1 MKKLVLGALFSV
13 LVVLIFSGQA
23 EAKKSYTV
31 KNGDCLSVIG
41 AELNVDW
48 HKIAKI
54 NGIKPPYV
62 IYPDQKLFI
71 PEPDEYFDVKELGRN
86 PFRGVG
92 DYELGWKQFNLS
104 ADEIAELNEK
114 IASDNFAWK
123 SIRSGDVFNLGLEG
137 NNILRIKPRMWIHG
151 NDHHNEAARVYELA
165 TGTEIWIALKC
176 GNPYL
181 RKAKKE
187 APKKLVAKP
196 KPEIELPKL
205 EMADLTDN
213 EKYFFWSGERIDSY
227 ASTGL
232 VKGHGN
238 RTRWNYADI
247 ALYPIAWDTKDFPG
261 KHYLGVGYS
270 YTNWYGHAGD
280 GFKFKGRRELWK
292 PLMYKIFNWESHYDW
307 GAYAAIGR
315 HRIKGHSKDE
325 LYKMAG
331 KFRLAGPGIFSNW
344 YNREAQGKKL
354 FPETQVWGSILFV
367 YDRDAK
373 HFWSGNSI
381 NNTNDLENFD
391 YLVDIGIRQFIY
403 NKGWIRTYAEAE
415 FLGELPK
422 FKNLNLALGVSDKW
436 KLLFADAGVQ
446 LNLSSG
452 DEFFIADIGIDVGR
466 MLGLGIEQYCASKV
480 KRKLEVKYGEF
491 TVDKTGAVVFK

>member
-13 LVVLIFSGQA
+13 LAVLIFSGQVRA
-23 EAKKSYTV
+23 ESSYVVKK
-31 KNGDCLSVIG
+31 GDCLSIIG
-41 AELNVDW
+41 AKLNVNW
-48 HKIAKI
+48 NRIAKV
-54 NGIKPPYV
+54 NEIKSPFV
-62 IYPDQKLFI
+62 IYSNQKLII
-71 PEPDEYFDVKELGRN
+71 PEPDKYFDVEGLGRN
-86 PFRGVG
+86 QFKGVG
-92 DYELGWKQFNLS
+92 DYKLGWKQFKLS
-104 ADEIAELNEK
+104 AKEIAELNEK
-114 IASDNFAWK
+114 IASGDFAWK
-123 SIRSGDVFNLGLEG
+123 SIRSGDIFNLGLEG
-137 NNILRIKPRMWIHG
+137 KNILRLKPRMWVHRKG
-151 NDHHNEAARVYELA
+151 HNEAARVYELA

-181 RKAKKE
+181 RKAKKK
-187 APKKLVAKP
+187 APEKLISKP
-196 KPEIELPKL
+196 QPEIELPKI

-213 EKYFFWSGERIDSY
+213 EKYYFWSGERIDSY

-232 VKGHGN
+232 VKGHGS

-247 ALYPIAWDTKDFPG
+247 ALYLIAWDTKDFLG
-261 KHYLGVGYS
+261 KQYLGVGYS
-270 YTNWYGHAGD
+270 YTNWYGHASD

-292 PLMYKIFNWESHYDW
+292 PLMYKVFNWEDHYDW

-315 HRIKGHSKDE
+315 HRIKGHSKDG

-331 KFRLAGPGIFSNW
+331 KFRLAGPGIFGNW
-344 YNREAQGKKL
+344 YDREVQGKNW
-354 FPETQVWGSILFV
+354 FPETQIWSSFLFV

-373 HFWSGNSI
+373 HSWSGNNIS
-381 NNTNDLENFD
+381 NTNDLENFD
-391 YLVDIGIRQFIY
+391 YLVDVGIRQFIY

-446 LNLSSG
+446 FDLGSG
-452 DEFFIADIGIDVGR
+452 GEFFIADIGIDVGR
-466 MLGLGIEQYCASKV
+466 TLKLGIEQYCVSKV
-480 KRKLEVKYGEF
+480 ERKLEVKYGEF